1 MVSGMSTELP
11 IACSLGAADFA
22 ERRALIAALG
32 RDALLAA
39 GVESNRNRA
48 QLRFR
53 PESRDR
59 VESFAAAETECCP
72 FFAMRVDEVPEEVRL
87 TIDAPAEAQP
97 LLHELVAEFSGGRS

>member
-32 RDALLAA
+32 RDVLLAA
-39 GVESNRNRA
+39 GVESNRA

-72 FFAMRVDEVPEEVRL
+72 FFAMRVDVVPEEVRL
-87 TIDAPAEAQP
+87 TIDAPAEAQQ
-97 LLHELVAEFSGGRS
+97 LLHELVAQFSGGRS